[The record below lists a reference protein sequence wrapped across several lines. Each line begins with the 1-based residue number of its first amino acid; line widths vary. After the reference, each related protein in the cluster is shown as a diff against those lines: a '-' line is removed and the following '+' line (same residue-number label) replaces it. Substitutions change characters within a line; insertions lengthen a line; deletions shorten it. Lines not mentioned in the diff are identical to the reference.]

1 MHKYKLLSSFS
12 VCTHRHVSRVD
23 HLVVENLSG
32 VHLWG
37 KCILPLLA
45 CHSLIDCSSSSSDE
59 TCEICPIYN
68 GISEMNDKWRWWWR
82 WLLRVKITVTKEP
95 SISFRALFGVGVGH
109 KRTRPR
115 EESMCR
121 GKMGRG
127 GERAEQNREI
137 ERVRSESSFLRV
149 PGEHTLVGLWKF
161 TTHALIAWPY

>member
-1 MHKYKLLSSFS
+1 MISGAGGGAGYCEL
-12 VCTHRHVSRVD
+12 RSRSQKNPV
-23 HLVVENLSG
+23 LVLELYSE
-32 VHLWG
+32 WG
-37 KCILPLLA
+37 
-45 CHSLIDCSSSSSDE
+45 
-59 TCEICPIYN
+59 
-68 GISEMNDKWRWWWR
+68 
-82 WLLRVKITVTKEP
+82 
-95 SISFRALFGVGVGH
+95 GH

-149 PGEHTLVGLWKF
+149 PGEHTLVGLWKY